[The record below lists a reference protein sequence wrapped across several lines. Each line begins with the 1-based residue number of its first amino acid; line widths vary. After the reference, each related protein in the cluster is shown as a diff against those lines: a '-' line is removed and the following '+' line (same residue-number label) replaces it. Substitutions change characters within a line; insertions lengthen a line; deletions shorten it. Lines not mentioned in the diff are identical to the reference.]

1 MNELYD
7 DLAAKLD
14 SLHVH
19 RILEAK
25 EWRSTNFVYIF
36 IIEIVL
42 NEWMSCTMTSML
54 SWIAYMCREILR
66 LENEGPL
73 VSFIYL

>member
-7 DLAAKLD
+7 DLATKLD

-42 NEWMSCTMTSML
+42 NE
-54 SWIAYMCREILR
+54 
-66 LENEGPL
+66 
-73 VSFIYL
+73 